1 MTDELGVSN
10 VLCLRMDSFDAPLIP
25 TAEWL
30 EGKVGQLLEHADAS
44 RRACVLLDEIQE
56 GEGWEKVVRRPHTQ
70 RGVDVYLTGSNAHVL
85 SSDLATLLGGRYVE
99 MRVLPLSFAEYL
111 DFAEAAGISFDGR
124 EEAFA
129 EYVRCGGMPAQF
141 ELPRR
146 DGDTLPKLLST
157 VYETIILND
166 VALHSGI
173 SDLGLLAKLVR
184 FVFSTSGSLFSTR
197 NVASA
202 LASAGRRTTPDTID
216 NYLRDLEASYV
227 VSACEQAGLAVKRVL
242 RPLRKYYPVDT
253 GLERSDYY
261 DVPPVALREALVNS
275 VAHREYALSG
285 PTLVSVMPDGVEIVS
300 PGGLPLGL
308 EEQDLSA
315 HVSVPRNKALANV
328 LFRLEIIEAYG
339 TGLGRIRA
347 SYAGS
352 GVEPRIRLTPNT
364 FTVFLPNRNAPGARS
379 AANAG
384 VAASADSGTEELLGF
399 LASGPKSRR
408 EVQEELGVSQSSAIR
423 LLSDLVGRGLVER
436 RGAGRS
442 TRYALSGRGA
452 GLLRE

>member
-1 MTDELGVSN
+1 MDFGIEDEHVEFKRSVGSGAIKTIVAFSNTGGGTLYIGVDDDGTALGIDDVDAEMTRLVSMMRDSIRPDVLAGVSCDARQADN
-10 VLCLRMDSFDAPLIP
+10 GRKIIVVRVERGIKRPYYLASKGPRPEGVYVRSGSASVPATETSILRM
-25 TAEWL
+25 
-30 EGKVGQLLEHADAS
+30 
-44 RRACVLLDEIQE
+44 IQE
-56 GEGWEKVVRRPHTQ
+56 TEGDTFEARPSLRQDLSFSYARHEFSRKGLPLGEGEQ
-70 RGVDVYLTGSNAHVL
+70 RTLGIVL
-85 SSDLATLLGGRYVE
+85 AGGTY
-99 MRVLPLSFAEYL
+99 
-111 DFAEAAGISFDGR
+111 
-124 EEAFA
+124 
-129 EYVRCGGMPAQF
+129 
-141 ELPRR
+141 
-146 DGDTLPKLLST
+146 T
-157 VYETIILND
+157 N
-166 VALHSGI
+166 
-173 SDLGLLAKLVR
+173 LGLLLSDQCPPTVKSA
-184 FVFSTSGSLFSTR
+184 LFADDDR
-197 NVASA
+197 NVFAAREEYEGSVLKQ
-202 LASAGRRTTPDTID
+202 LAEAYAFLERNNRYRTE
-216 NYLRDLEASYV
+216 Y
-227 VSACEQAGLAVKRVL
+227 Q
-242 RPLRKYYPVDT
+242 

-384 VAASADSGTEELLGF
+384 VAASANSGTEELLGF

-408 EVQEELGVSQSSAIR
+408 EVQEALGVSQSSAIR

-452 GLLRE
+452 GLLRG